1 MASPVIR
8 ISPYSRR
15 ILEQCTRL
23 YGVSMQVVLDDA
35 LEVYRRNRFLTDT
48 NSAFLSLRKNKRLFK
63 QELQERTQWEAT
75 LSDTSPE

>member
-15 ILEQCTRL
+15 ILELCTRM

-35 LEVYRRNRFLTDT
+35 LETYRRNRLLTDS
-48 NSAFLSLRKNKRLFK
+48 NNAFLSLRKNKRLFR
-63 QELQERTQWEAT
+63 EEMSERKHWEAT
-75 LSDTSPE
+75 LSDSSPE